1 MGTETELKR
10 AEDLAQEVARML
22 VALMKRLR
30 S

>member
-1 MGTETELKR
+1 LKR